1 MDHLSPEK
9 RSWNMSR
16 IRSNKTKPEQLVA
29 SYLREHHMG
38 YRRSVK
44 DLPGKPDF
52 VLTKYHAVIFV
63 NGCFWHRHE
72 GCKRA
77 TTPKTNTEYWNAKFQ
92 KNIERDKAAYQELQ
106 EKGWRVFVIWEC
118 ELKKKVAEDR
128 LSRLAEEIKNSTI

>member
-1 MDHLSPEK
+1 
-9 RSWNMSR
+9 
-16 IRSNKTKPEQLVA
+16 
-29 SYLREHHMG
+29 MG

-106 EKGWRVFVIWEC
+106 ENGWRVFVIWEC
-118 ELKKKVAEDR
+118 ELGKE
-128 LSRLAEEIKNSTI
+128 SEINLKELVKRIVMEY